1 MARDG
6 AGAAPWVPA
15 HGGLPALRDALHDC
29 RGCDLWEHA
38 TQPVPGAGAVDAPLV
53 VVGEQP
59 GDQEDRAGEPFVGPA
74 GHLLDRALDEAGIAR
89 EVVYRTNAV
98 KHFRFTTRG
107 KRRIHESPARW
118 QVAACGPWLL
128 AELERVAPRVV
139 VLLGATAGQAVHG
152 PSLRVGAVRGT
163 VMPWPLERLPLPEPP
178 EAVVTTVHPSA
189 VLRSRTREQDYT
201 ALVADLSVAAAA
213 L

>member
-1 MARDG
+1 M
-6 AGAAPWVPA
+6 
-15 HGGLPALRDALHDC
+15 
-29 RGCDLWEHA
+29 
-38 TQPVPGAGAVDAPLV
+38 DAPLV

-59 GDQEDRAGEPFVGPA
+59 GDQEDRSGEPFVGPA
-74 GHLLDRALDEAGIAR
+74 GRLLDRALEAAGIDR

-107 KRRIHESPARW
+107 KRRIHESPSRW
-118 QVAACGPWLL
+118 QVTACGPWLL
-128 AELERVAPRVV
+128 AELERVGPRVV

-152 PSLRVGAVRGT
+152 PSLRVGAVRGR
-163 VMPWPLERLPLPEPP
+163 VMPWPSDRLPLPEPP

-189 VLRSRTREQDYT
+189 VLRSRARDEDFA

>member
-1 MARDG
+1 VTSQGPG
-6 AGAAPWVPA
+6 AEPWVRGS
-15 HGGLPALRDALHDC
+15 GGLSALREALTRC
-29 RGCDLWEHA
+29 RGCDLWEDA
-38 TQPVPGAGAVDAPLV
+38 TQPVPGEGAADAAMVL
-53 VVGEQP
+53 VGEQP
-59 GDQEDRAGEPFVGPA
+59 GDREDLAGEPFVGPA

-152 PSLRVGAVRGT
+152 PSLRVGRVRGT
-163 VMPWPLERLPLPEPP
+163 VMSWPGDRLPLAEPP
-178 EAVVTTVHPSA
+178 EAVVTTVHPSS
-189 VLRSRTREQDYT
+189 VLRSRTREEDF
-201 ALVADLSVAAAA
+201 AAFVADLEVAAAA